1 VTSSRLLVVLDVDS
15 TLTRDEGIDLL
26 AAEVSPTVAKE
37 VADITAQAM
46 RGELDF
52 EQSLRRR
59 VKALRGVPRDAVD
72 RAAEAVRITD
82 GAKDLV
88 ETLLRHGHYVAA
100 ASGGFHEMVDPLAK
114 TLGLTAQRANRL
126 EVEDGL
132 LTGELEGSIIDAR
145 AKAVALLDW
154 ATQFGVPLENTV
166 AIGDGSNDVEMLQA
180 AGLGIAFMAKPVARA
195 AADVCIDTPDLAQVL
210 SLLGFV
216 DA

>member
-26 AAEVSPTVAKE
+26 AAEVSPTVAHE

-59 VKALRGVPRDAVD
+59 VRALRGVPRDAVD
-72 RAAEAVRITD
+72 RAAKAVRITD
-82 GAKDLV
+82 GAEHLV
-88 ETLLRHGHYVAA
+88 ETLVGHGHYVAA
-100 ASGGFHEMVDPLAK
+100 VSGGFHEMVDPLAE
-114 TLGLTAQRANRL
+114 TLGLTTQRANRL
-126 EVEDGL
+126 EVENGL
-132 LTGELEGSIIDAR
+132 LTGELKGPVIDAR

-154 ATQFGVPLENTV
+154 AAQFGVAVENTV
-166 AIGDGSNDVEMLQA
+166 AIGDGGNDVEMLQA